1 MSRMKSDFT
10 TVHEAL
16 QWASLFLRTYQ
27 REEKVAEILLM
38 HHTGMGKANLLA
50 SLREPLKKEI
60 KKAFIKDI
68 EQHAKTAVPVQH
80 LTGKE
85 EFYGRSF
92 LVNRHVLIPRPETEE
107 LVHGIIEII
116 KRKKPKK
123 RLQVVD
129 LGTGS
134 GVIAVSLKLEC
145 PEMDVY
151 ATDISKEALTVAHK
165 NATNLEADVHFFEG
179 DFLQP
184 FIDQGERFDIIVSN
198 PPYIS
203 EKERS
208 SLSTTV
214 KNYDPSLAL
223 FAQEEGLAAYRK
235 IVEQVKQVTMQKALL
250 ALEIGSSQGGAVTNI
265 ILKHFPQAQVEVKKD
280 INGRDRMVFAFL
292 EADSRF

>member
-1 MSRMKSDFT
+1 MKSDFT

-38 HHTGMGKANLLA
+38 HHTGMGKATLLA
-50 SLREPLKKEI
+50 SLREPLEREA

-92 LVNRHVLIPRPETEE
+92 LVNQHVLIPRPETEE
-107 LVHGIIEII
+107 LVYGILEVIN
-116 KRKKPKK
+116 RKKPKN

-145 PEMDVY
+145 PELNVY
-151 ATDISKEALTVAHK
+151 ATDISKEALTVARK
-165 NATNLEADVHFFEG
+165 NAADLQANVQFLEG

-184 FIDQGERFDIIVSN
+184 FINRDEKFDLIVSN

-223 FAQEEGLAAYRK
+223 FAEEEGLAAYRK
-235 IVEQVKQVTMQKALL
+235 IAEQAKQVAVPGALL
-250 ALEIGSSQGGAVTNI
+250 ALEIGSSQGSQVMKI
-265 ILKHFPQAQVEVKKD
+265 VKDSFPFAEVEVRRD
-280 INGRDRMVFAFL
+280 INGRERMVFAFL
-292 EADSRF
+292 NTVSPS

>member
-1 MSRMKSDFT
+1 MKSDFT

-38 HHTGMGKANLLA
+38 HHTGMGKTALLA
-50 SLREPLKKEI
+50 SLRQPVEKEA

-92 LVNRHVLIPRPETEE
+92 LVNPHVLIPRPETEE
-107 LVHGIIEII
+107 LVYGILEII

-123 RLQVVD
+123 RMQIAD

-134 GVIAVSLKLEC
+134 GVIAVSLKLEL
-145 PEMDVY
+145 PELSVY
-151 ATDISKEALTVAHK
+151 ATDISKEALKVARK
-165 NATNLEADVHFFEG
+165 NATDLQAEVHFFEG

-184 FIDQGERFDIIVSN
+184 FIDRGEKLDIIVSN

-208 SLSTTV
+208 SLSITV

-223 FAQEEGLAAYRK
+223 FAEEEGLAAYRQ
-235 IVEQVKQVTMQKALL
+235 IVEQAKQVAVPGALL
-250 ALEIGSSQGGAVTNI
+250 ALEIGSSQGSQVMQIVKNS
-265 ILKHFPQAQVEVKKD
+265 FPFAEVEVRRD
-280 INGRDRMVFAFL
+280 INGRERMVFAFL
-292 EADSRF
+292 NTVSHS